1 MCADGK
7 RRRRKRCIAE
17 GATDGSAPVASV
29 PRAASNE
36 SEDDMDSGKTKV
48 CPIPKP
54 GGVVGELLERGL
66 RIGGN
71 KTAESSTN
79 EQSRLRPS

>member
-1 MCADGK
+1 
-7 RRRRKRCIAE
+7 
-17 GATDGSAPVASV
+17 
-29 PRAASNE
+29 
-36 SEDDMDSGKTKV
+36 MDSGKTKV

-71 KTAESSTN
+71 KTAESSTK